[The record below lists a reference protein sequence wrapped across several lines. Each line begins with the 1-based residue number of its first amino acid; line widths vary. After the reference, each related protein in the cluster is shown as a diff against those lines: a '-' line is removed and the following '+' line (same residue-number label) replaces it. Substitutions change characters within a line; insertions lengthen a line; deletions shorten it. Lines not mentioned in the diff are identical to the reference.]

1 MKSKGEISSGN
12 RVLTSIA
19 IFAILAAASIA
30 WIAAPGSVAAE
41 KPEEGKISLGAR
53 TLILPAPVWII
64 CSYDSSGRPNAMTAS
79 WAGICSSDPASV
91 TVSLRESRYSFDG
104 IIARKAFTVNIPS
117 TRFAA
122 EAAFFGTVSGRDID
136 KFRATGLTAVASG
149 LVDAPYIGEFPL
161 VVECRLSGTYN
172 VGSHVMLIGEIVD
185 VKADKSVL
193 DGRGMPAMDKVDPF
207 VFATGNGSF
216 YSIGESLGSV
226 SELSDKIGKK

>member
-1 MKSKGEISSGN
+1 
-12 RVLTSIA
+12 VA
-19 IFAILAAASIA
+19 IFTTLAAASIA
-30 WIAAPGSVAAE
+30 APESAAAQKPG
-41 KPEEGKISLGAR
+41 EGKISLGQR

-104 IIARKAFTVNIPS
+104 IVARKAFTVNIPS

-122 EAAFFGTVSGRDID
+122 EAAFFGTASGRDVD
-136 KFRATGLTAVASG
+136 KFRATGLTAVPSG

-193 DGRGMPAMDKVDPF
+193 DGRGVPDMAKVDPF
-207 VFATGNGSF
+207 VFATGSGNF
-216 YSIGESLGSV
+216 HSIGGSLGSV
-226 SELSDKIGKK
+226 SELRDKIGK

>member
-1 MKSKGEISSGN
+1 MKSKCESASWN
-12 RVLTSIA
+12 RVLTSVA
-19 IFAILAAASIA
+19 IFTILAAASIA
-30 WIAAPGSVAAE
+30 VPESAAAQ
-41 KPEEGKISLGAR
+41 KPEEGKISLGQR

-117 TRFAA
+117 TRFAT
-122 EAAFFGTVSGRDID
+122 EAAFFGTVSGRDVD
-136 KFRATGLTAVASG
+136 KFRATGLTAVASS

-193 DGRGMPAMDKVDPF
+193 NDRGTPDMEKVDPF
-207 VFATGNGSF
+207 VFATGSGNF
-216 YSIGESLGSV
+216 HSIGGSLGSV
-226 SELSDKIGKK
+226 SELKDKIGK